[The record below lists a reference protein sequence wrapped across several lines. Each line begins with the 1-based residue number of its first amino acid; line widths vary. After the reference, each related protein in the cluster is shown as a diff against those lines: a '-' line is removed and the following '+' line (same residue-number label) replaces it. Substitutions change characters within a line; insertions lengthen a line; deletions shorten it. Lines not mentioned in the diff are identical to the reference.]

1 MKIEFPVFVFASF
14 TAQHPYRSSAGF
26 LLIVVFVVLAVGM
39 INVIFLMGSLVQ
51 LAVEDLI
58 LTTIGI
64 FADAS

>member
-14 TAQHPYRSSAGF
+14 TAQHPYRSILRVPPDRSICCPCSWYDKRNIPDGESCA
-26 LLIVVFVVLAVGM
+26 
-39 INVIFLMGSLVQ
+39 